1 MRSAARRST
10 ITRKAGDS
18 IPGISRCA
26 RRRSKRYGPNS
37 IPKGSTV
44 EDWPIGYDDL
54 EPYYD
59 IIEHEVGVSGRA
71 GNIQGKLTGRGSN
84 FEGPRQRE
92 YPMPPLR
99 DTDFTDLM
107 TKAGKSLGWNPFRG
121 PAAIN
126 SQEYRGRPA
135 CAYHG
140 YCDRGGCHVNAK
152 NSTAVTT
159 IPAAQKSK
167 NLTIFDNAQVTR
179 IQADN
184 NGKVTGVLYIR
195 DGKEYFQPA
204 KVVLV
209 ASYAYENARLLLLSK
224 SKAYPNGL
232 SNNHGQVGKHY
243 FGHWDIARV
252 TALFP
257 FDINVWYGAIAQGVV
272 IDEWADDNFDHTGL
286 GFIGGASLHVYHEK
300 HPIAAAGM
308 GTFGRAP
315 QWGSKWKAFIRENAG
330 RTAPAY
336 LQTNSLPYE
345 DQVPGSG
352 PAGERS
358 ARRPGDPHHHAVR
371 AKTKRARRLTR
382 PKKTQEWFRA
392 AGAIEVTGGAGFGGR
407 TLDPRHRRNAHGR

>member
-1 MRSAARRST
+1 M
-10 ITRKAGDS
+10 
-18 IPGISRCA
+18 
-26 RRRSKRYGPNS
+26 
-37 IPKGSTV
+37 
-44 EDWPIGYDDL
+44 
-54 EPYYD
+54 
-59 IIEHEVGVSGRA
+59 GVSGRA

-126 SQEYRGRPA
+126 SQDYRGRPA

-159 IPAAQKSK
+159 IPAAQKFK
-167 NLTIFDNAQVTR
+167 NFSIFDNAQVTR
-179 IQADN
+179 IQTDDS
-184 NGKVTGVLYIR
+184 GKVTGVLYIR

-204 KVVLV
+204 KVVLI

-224 SKAYPNGL
+224 SKAFPNGL
-232 SNNHGQVGKHY
+232 ANNHGQVGKHH
-243 FGHWDIARV
+243 FGHWKGAL

-257 FDINVWYGAIAQGVV
+257 FDINIWYGAIAQGVV
-272 IDEWADDNFDHTGL
+272 IDEWADDNFDHSGL
-286 GFIGGASLHVYHEK
+286 GFIGGSSLHVYHEK
-300 HPIAAAGM
+300 HPIAAAAM

-336 LQTNSLPYE
+336 LQTNSFPYE
-345 DQVPGSG
+345 DQYLDLDPQVKDPLGD
-352 PAGERS
+352 PVIRITTRS
-358 ARRPGDPHHHAVR
+358 ARQRKSRYGLCGRENARLVPRGRRYRGD
-371 AKTKRARRLTR
+371 RRR
-382 PKKTQEWFRA
+382 
-392 AGAIEVTGGAGFGGR
+392 AGFGSGLSTHATGGTR
-407 TLDPRHRRNAHGR
+407 MGDILKPTWWMRGDSRMKLRIWASWADR